1 MRSIQTKIIIVIST
15 LMIAVVLLFLFTSTF
30 STNEILNADSDR
42 ILMSAADYYA
52 ELIDENFSSTEQSV
66 GTIYNYAMK
75 RAETYRSFLTDEEQ
89 RNSYTYDISEL
100 GKSIAENTSGAMA
113 VYLRYNPDDY
123 GPCSGFW
130 YTINLSDKS
139 WQPSVPTDMSLYD
152 KDDIEHVGWYYIPV
166 SAGVP
171 MWMAP
176 YFNANLGVDM
186 ISYIIPYYFG
196 DYTIGIIG
204 MDISLELLKEA
215 ASEVTV
221 YNTGRA
227 FIIEKNG
234 NLIYHTDFPDG
245 KAFTEL
251 GENDRKYF
259 EQAINAAHDTVNIT
273 TDRSGQQEKLV
284 MKKLKNG
291 MMLGVYAPLTE
302 INSPQNTLLM
312 RHLMLSVIILIAAT
326 LTCLL
331 TVRSITRPL
340 KKMTKVAEQYANGN
354 FDEQISTETGDEVG
368 ILSRSLQTMSTSLKQ
383 QIEIADKANKAKS
396 EFLASMSHEIRTPI
410 NAVLGMNEMI
420 LREAKDSTI
429 LEYSTNIQLSGKNLL
444 TLINSILDF
453 SKIEDGKMEIIPVNY
468 DLALLVNDLVIS
480 ISERAKAK
488 GLAFI
493 TEIDEKLPSVLFGD
507 DVRVTQVIMNLLTN
521 AVKYTKEGEVRLS
534 IKDGGREDGAV
545 ILDVA
550 VSDTGIGIREE
561 DLDKLCLAFERLDE
575 KKNRSIEGTGLG
587 MSIVTSLLKMMNSE
601 LKIQS
606 VYGDGSTFSFRLSQ
620 SIVDPEPIGNY
631 EDRVRESLRKNSAKA
646 VPKIVGAKVL
656 VVDDFAMNLKVANN
670 LLKLF
675 GITPDLVSS
684 GRAAIDAIGKKTYH
698 IVFLDHMM
706 PGMDGI
712 ETLAEL
718 HTKGL
723 IGKFTKVIA
732 LTANAVVGAKETYL
746 GAGFD
751 DYLSKPIEMKE
762 LEDILLRYLPPVYI
776 TYPEKK
782 PEPPVQAEQQE
793 QVMIEF
799 IPKRKRN
806 KNDSSAGAPVIMEF
820 SPKKRIKPADTAS
833 AEKSVDEMLME
844 KAGVSVQDGLAFCGG
859 QRALYDEVLSD
870 YVSTYKE
877 RSAELDKYFG
887 EKNWEDYRVLIHALK
902 SGSRTVGAEHLSA
915 LAKELED
922 AAKEQNENFIADHH
936 YVFLKRFAD
945 TAEAITK
952 VTGRS

>member
-1 MRSIQTKIIIVIST
+1 MRSIQTKIIILGSALIIV
-15 LMIAVVLLFLFTSTF
+15 VVLLFLFTSTF
-30 STNEILNADSDR
+30 STNEILNDDSDR
-42 ILMSAADYYA
+42 ILLSAADYYA
-52 ELIDENFSSTEQSV
+52 DLIDNNLSSTEQSV
-66 GTIYNYAMK
+66 GTIYNYALK
-75 RAETYRSFLTDEEQ
+75 RAETYSSFLTDEEQ
-89 RNSYTYDISEL
+89 RDSYTYDVSEL
-100 GKSIAENTSGAMA
+100 GKSIAENTRGAMA

-123 GPCSGFW
+123 GAGSGFW
-130 YTINLSDKS
+130 YTINLSDNS
-139 WQPSVPTDMSLYD
+139 WQPSVPTDMSLYS
-152 KDDIEHVGWYYIPV
+152 KDDVEHVGWYYIPV

-171 MWMAP
+171 MWMDP
-176 YFNANLGVDM
+176 YYNANLGVDM
-186 ISYIIPYYFG
+186 ISYIIPYFFG

-204 MDISLELLKEA
+204 MDISLDLLKEA

-234 NLIYHTDFPDG
+234 NLIYHSDFPDG
-245 KAFTEL
+245 KSFAEF
-251 GENDRKYF
+251 GDNDRTYF
-259 EQAINAAHDTVNIT
+259 EQAIKAAPDTVNIT
-273 TDRSGQQEKLV
+273 TDRSGEKEKLV
-284 MKKLKNG
+284 VKELKNG

-302 INSPQNTLLM
+302 INAPQRSLLLQ
-312 RHLMLSVIILIAAT
+312 HLMISVAIFIAAT
-326 LTCLL
+326 IACLL

-340 KKMTKVAEQYANGN
+340 KKMTKVAEQYADGN
-354 FDEQISTETGDEVG
+354 FEEQISTETGDEVG
-368 ILSRSLQTMSTSLKQ
+368 ILSRSLQVMSTSLKQ

-396 EFLASMSHEIRTPI
+396 DFLASMSHEIRTPI

-429 LEYSTNIQLSGKNLL
+429 LEYSTNIQSSGKNLL
-444 TLINSILDF
+444 TLVNTILDF

-493 TEIDEKLPSVLFGD
+493 TEVDETLPSVLLGD

-534 IKDGGREDGAV
+534 IKDGGREDGTV
-545 ILDVA
+545 LLDVA
-550 VSDTGIGIREE
+550 VSDTGMGIREE
-561 DLDKLCLAFERLDE
+561 DLDKLCVAFERLEE

-606 VYGDGSTFSFRLSQ
+606 VYGDGSTFSFRLRQ
-620 SIVDPEPIGNY
+620 SIVDPNPIGSY
-631 EDRVRESLRKNSAKA
+631 EERVRNSLRKKSAKA

-675 GITPDLVSS
+675 GISPDLVSS
-684 GRAAIDAIGKKTYH
+684 GKDAINAIGKKTYH
-698 IVFLDHMM
+698 LVFLDHMM

-718 HTKGL
+718 QAKGL
-723 IGKFTKVIA
+723 IGQFTKVIA

-746 GAGFD
+746 KAGFD

-762 LEDILLRYLPPVYI
+762 LEEILLRYLPEVYI
-776 TYPEKK
+776 AYPDKKSVLTVPEEK
-782 PEPPVQAEQQE
+782 QE
-793 QVMIEF
+793 QVMLEF
-799 IPKRKRN
+799 TPKRKRRN
-806 KNDSSAGAPVIMEF
+806 GSDAGTPVVMEF
-820 SPKKRIKPADTAS
+820 SPKNGRNNEVPA
-833 AEKSVDEMLME
+833 KSDKNVDDMLME
-844 KAGVSVQDGLAFCGG
+844 KAGVSVQSGMAFCGG
-859 QRALYDEVLSD
+859 MRQLYEEVLGN

-877 RSAELDKYFG
+877 KSAELNKYFS

-902 SGSRTVGAEHLSA
+902 SGSKTIGAEQLSA
-915 LAKELED
+915 IAKELED

-936 YVFLKRFAD
+936 YIFLKRFSD
-945 TAEAITK
+945 TAKAITE
-952 VTGRS
+952 VTKGS